1 MLNVQI
7 VWKNSSPQVDTN
19 LISVNAPIKDNGQYV
34 VVDESGAWWQIPAE
48 NILYIMSQPFKEDHS
63 N

>member
-1 MLNVQI
+1 MFRIQI

-19 LISVNAPIKDNGQYV
+19 LVAANAPIKDNGQYV
-34 VVDESGAWWQIPAE
+34 IVDDAGAWWQIPTE
-48 NILYIMSQPFKEDHS
+48 NILYVLSEPLTEDHS